1 MKKYLPLTIV
11 LLITVSALF
20 YQWLQA
26 DEEAN
31 LLNARTYSL
40 QRDLAKIDMVRD
52 DLPAFREELSN
63 TQLLIE
69 TLQKRLPPEP
79 GEEALIKQVIE
90 RFKAKNVAM
99 VFYYST
105 TVDKEFYKEIGLV
118 FQYDQKEL
126 EDSVILEV
134 FQDMDRLALWE
145 NNKQD
150 KIVVTRIYN
159 TLQDMDPDMPK
170 MQSCGNF
177 GKENLSYWPFNK
189 VIKSKREQIEKLCF
203 RRTSN
208 QELYAKIKLLEQRK
222 KSQQILTTLVQ
233 HLDPEN

>member
-145 NNKQD
+145 NNKRD
-150 KIVVTRIYN
+150 
-159 TLQDMDPDMPK
+159 
-170 MQSCGNF
+170 
-177 GKENLSYWPFNK
+177 
-189 VIKSKREQIEKLCF
+189 
-203 RRTSN
+203 
-208 QELYAKIKLLEQRK
+208 
-222 KSQQILTTLVQ
+222 
-233 HLDPEN
+233 